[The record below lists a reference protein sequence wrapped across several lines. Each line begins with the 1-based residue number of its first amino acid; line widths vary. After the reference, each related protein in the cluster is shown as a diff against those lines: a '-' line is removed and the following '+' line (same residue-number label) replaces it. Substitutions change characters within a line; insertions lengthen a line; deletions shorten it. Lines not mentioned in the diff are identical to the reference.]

1 MVSLPAYGSYPGI
14 GLNPA
19 KFPSPGY
26 QVTTAAPTL
35 SPAANDPSFNSPLG
49 AWNESGQLQQT
60 PLDRAIIG
68 QALNL
73 VGQIR
78 NLPLDEAYV
87 RHMGINPP
95 FQGGW
100 QALKVILDKNI
111 RVEFGD
117 MGDSPAHAQWVAAD
131 NLIMINQ
138 RYRGDTSPPTLK
150 AISEAIYHEA
160 GHAKDNDDQSSIQ
173 EELECLSLNTLA
185 HRYHEANDPS
195 YAQTAS
201 SSRLISDGVAIYSK
215 LFFDTDPFKQALVNR
230 VITKYGDLP
239 MWSPGHPVPPPTHP
253 WPMAYRVAQKIDANN
268 VTKGIIPISPALDQD
283 PNSQQRFPTV
293 APIPQPQAVLPGL
306 PGLNTP
312 PLAAPPFFPPSQDA
326 RLLPSA
332 LYAQPGQQFSR
343 VA

>member
-1 MVSLPAYGSYPGI
+1 MASLPAYGSHGGYPGI
-14 GLNPA
+14 GPNPVKLPA
-19 KFPSPGY
+19 SGY
-26 QVTTAAPTL
+26 PVPTL
-35 SPAANDPSFNSPLG
+35 APSLPPAANDPSFNSPLG
-49 AWNESGQLQQT
+49 SWHESGQLQQT

-68 QALNL
+68 QALGL
-73 VGQIR
+73 LAQIR
-78 NLPLDEAYV
+78 NLPMDEAYM

-95 FQGGW
+95 FKNGADALNVIQGR
-100 QALKVILDKNI
+100 NI

-138 RYRGDTSPPTLK
+138 RYRGDTSPATLK

-185 HRYHEANDPS
+185 HRYHEAIDPA

-215 LFFDTDPFKQALVNR
+215 LFFDVDPFKQALVNR

-253 WPMAYRVAQKIDANN
+253 WPMVYRVAQRIDANN
-268 VTKGIIPISPALDQD
+268 VAKRVMPLSPSLDQD
-283 PNSQQRFPTV
+283 PNSQQRFPNV
-293 APIPQPQAVLPGL
+293 APVPQPQTVLPGL
-306 PGLNTP
+306 NASPLTTP
-312 PLAAPPFFPPSQDA
+312 PSFFSSQNAPM
-326 RLLPSA
+326 LPEGP
-332 LYAQPGQQFSR
+332 YTQPGRQFSR